1 LQQNAVIMERKTI
14 CHYLSGYTIPVL
26 IFFLIFASPLL
37 EGQENKENKS
47 EYLPDIDGILKTKVE
62 FDLNNSLMRFEV
74 RNARF
79 GVKGMINNYMSY
91 KVELDLSDEGKMKML
106 DAYVRFTPVANLD
119 FYMGQ
124 RKIPFSTDY
133 MRNPAENFF
142 ANRSFLA
149 KYINDGMRDIGFYA
163 DYKFAGDFPV
173 DVLLGAVNGT
183 GNNNPQWI
191 SRPNLVGRISAGPEK
206 GIRITQNLY
215 FGEAQYKDHLAMF
228 GEELRY
234 TNGVFLIESEYIRRN
249 WTDTLLFHVHDD
261 GLFIHSYYNFALK
274 NKMIC
279 MITPTARWDVIGNSV
294 LGSKTE
300 ASRITLGVNVGF
312 EPKQFYAEIRLN
324 YENFLKSSLPVHT
337 DKLTLE
343 FIARF

>member
-1 LQQNAVIMERKTI
+1 MGRKLFNHFRKRNALYILACLSLFSSPCLQ
-14 CHYLSGYTIPVL
+14 
-26 IFFLIFASPLL
+26 
-37 EGQENKENKS
+37 GQDNKEKEN
-47 EYLPDIDGILKTKVE
+47 EYIPDIDGILKTKVE
-62 FDLNNSLMRFEV
+62 FDLNRSLMRFEV

-79 GVKGMINNYMSY
+79 GAKGKINNYMSY

-119 FYMGQ
+119 LYMGQ

-133 MRNPAENFF
+133 MRNPAENIF

-163 DYKFAGDFPV
+163 DYKFNGDFPV
-173 DVLLGAVNGT
+173 DILLGAVNGT

-215 FGEAQYKDHLAMF
+215 FGKAQYREHLAMF
-228 GEELRY
+228 GEEVRY
-234 TNGVFLIESEYIRRN
+234 TNGVFLIESEYIRRI
-249 WTDTLLFHVHDD
+249 WTDTLSARVHDD
-261 GLFIHSYYNFALK
+261 GLYIHSYYNLALK
-274 NKMIC
+274 NKMFR
-279 MITPTARWDVIGNSV
+279 MVTPTARWDVIGNSV
-294 LGSKTE
+294 LSRKTD
-300 ASRITLGVNVGF
+300 ASRITFGVNAGF

-324 YENFLKSSLPVHT
+324 YENYLKRSLPVHT

>member
-1 LQQNAVIMERKTI
+1 LQHNTVQMGRKLYI
-14 CHYLSGYTIPVL
+14 HFEFRNV
-26 IFFLIFASPLL
+26 FLILAFLL
-37 EGQENKENKS
+37 HISLPGLQGQDNKEKGN

-79 GVKGMINNYMSY
+79 GAKGKINNYMSY
-91 KVELDLSDEGKMKML
+91 KAELDLSDEGKMKVL
-106 DAYVRFTPVANLD
+106 DVYIRFTPVANLD

-133 MRNPAENFF
+133 MRNPAENIF

-173 DVLLGAVNGT
+173 DVILGAVNGT

-215 FGEAQYKDHLAMF
+215 FGEAQYKEHLAMF
-228 GEELRY
+228 GEEVRY

-249 WTDTLLFHVHDD
+249 WTDTLSARVHDD

-274 NKMIC
+274 NKMVC

-294 LGSKTE
+294 LGSKTD
-300 ASRITLGVNVGF
+300 ASRITIGVNVGF

-324 YENFLKSSLPVHT
+324 YENYLKRSLPVQT

-343 FIARF
+343 FTARF

>member
-1 LQQNAVIMERKTI
+1 MKKVLVLLSIIISITVRYSFSQNNTDI
-14 CHYLSGYTIPVL
+14 S
-26 IFFLIFASPLL
+26 
-37 EGQENKENKS
+37 S
-47 EYLPDIDGILKTKVE
+47 EYQPAIFGILKTKVE
-62 FDLNNSLMRFEV
+62 YDLNNSKVRFEV

-79 GVKGMINNYMSY
+79 GAKGKINQYFSY
-91 KVELDLSDEGKMKML
+91 KAEVDLSDEGKIKML
-106 DAYVRFTPVANLD
+106 DAYVKFTPVANLD

-133 MRNPAENFF
+133 LRNPAETIF

-163 DYKFAGDFPV
+163 NYKFTGQVPV
-173 DVLLGAVNGT
+173 DIFLGAVNGT

-191 SRPNLVGRISAGPEK
+191 DKPNLVGRISVGSEK
-206 GIRITQNLY
+206 GIRITGNIY
-215 FGEAQYKDHLAMF
+215 RGKVMYKDHLSMF
-228 GEELRY
+228 GGEMRY
-234 TNGVFLIESEYIRRN
+234 ATGSFFIESEYIRGN
-249 WTDTLLFHVHDD
+249 WTDTLSLRKHDD
-261 GLFIHSYYNFALK
+261 GLYIHSYYNFKLK

-279 MITPTARWDVIGNSV
+279 LLTPVARWDFIGESV
-294 LGSKTE
+294 FANKIDANRLTFGLN
-300 ASRITLGVNVGF
+300 AGF

-324 YENFLKSSLPVHT
+324 YEKYLRRSLPAHT